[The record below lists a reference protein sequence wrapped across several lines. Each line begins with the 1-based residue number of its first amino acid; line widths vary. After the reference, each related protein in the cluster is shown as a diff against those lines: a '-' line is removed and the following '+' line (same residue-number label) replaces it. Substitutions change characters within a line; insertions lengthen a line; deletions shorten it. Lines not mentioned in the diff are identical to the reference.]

1 MSNPLSIQVKACKK
15 LVGIALAFI
24 NFHDSVGGSD
34 KMKEMNS
41 VVRDISQSTRIIIDS
56 DKHSHKLASDI
67 LLGCL
72 LAMTVWLIFAVVILA
87 I

>member
-1 MSNPLSIQVKACKK
+1 MGKSPSIRVKSCKK
-15 LVGIALAFI
+15 SVGTALAFI
-24 NFHDSVGGSD
+24 SFHDGIGGSD
-34 KMKEMNS
+34 KMKETNS

-72 LAMTVWLIFAVVILA
+72 LSITVWLIFAVFILA